1 MKQDIQ
7 ALMDF
12 LTRSVSPYHGINE
25 VLRIL
30 AAEGFEDLPL
40 TGDWQLVPG
49 GKYRVDCR
57 GTMAVAFTV
66 GEGFTPQDGFRVAA
80 NHMDWPCFY
89 IKPNPEQVAAG
100 CVKLSVEPYGGLI
113 HSTWMDRPLS
123 CAGLV
128 TLKGEKALEPERRLF
143 DFGRPLFTIP
153 NLAIHMNREVNKGVA
168 LDPAKDLLPL
178 CATVEKE
185 FNKDGFF
192 LGKVAE
198 AMGVQPEDI
207 LSFDLVLYN
216 AEAPALV
223 GFEGELL
230 SAPRLDN
237 LPSAF
242 ACLAGITGPQRKN
255 GVNIAAF
262 FDNEEVGSRTKTGAD
277 SDTLTFIT
285 EKIACALGLD
295 RAGYLNALLSG
306 FLLSCDVAH
315 ALHPNKMEAYDNG
328 VCALLNR
335 GVTVKM
341 NYAQKYATDAVG
353 VGIVEGLCKA
363 KGIPF
368 QQFMNKAGS
377 AGGGTLGK
385 FTATNLSMRSADIG
399 VPILAMH
406 SSRELMGAKDQQT
419 MNDLVSAFFAEA

>member
-12 LTRSVSPYHGINE
+12 LTRSVSPYHGVNE
-25 VLRIL
+25 VLRVL

-40 TGDWQLVPG
+40 TGDWELRPG

-66 GEGFTPQDGFRVAA
+66 GDTFAPQDGFRVAA

-89 IKPNPEQVAAG
+89 LKPNPEQVAAG
-100 CVKLSVEPYGGLI
+100 CLKLSVEPYGGLI
-113 HSTWMDRPLS
+113 HNTWMDRPLS

-128 TLKGEKALEPERRLF
+128 TLRGEKAMEPERRLF

-178 CATVEKE
+178 AATVEKE
-185 FNKDGFF
+185 FNKNGFF

-216 AEAPALV
+216 AEAPLLL
-223 GFEGELL
+223 GFDGEFL
-230 SAPRLDN
+230 SSPRLDN
-237 LPSAF
+237 LTSAF
-242 ACLAGITGPQRKN
+242 ACLAGITGPQRKA

-262 FDNEEVGSRTKTGAD
+262 FDHEEVGSRTKTGAD
-277 SDTLTFIT
+277 SDTLTFVT

-315 ALHPNKMEAYDNG
+315 ALHPNKMEMYDSS
-328 VCALLNR
+328 VCSLLNQ
-335 GVTVKM
+335 GVTIKM
-341 NYAQKYATDAVG
+341 NYSQKYATDAVG
-353 VGIVEGLCKA
+353 VGVVEGLCERH
-363 KGIPF
+363 GIPH
-368 QQFMNKAGS
+368 QRFMNKAGS
-377 AGGGTLGK
+377 PGGGTLGK

-406 SSRELMGAKDQQT
+406 SCRELMGTRDQQAL
-419 MNDLVSAFFAEA
+419 NDLVSAFFAEE

>member
-1 MKQDIQ
+1 
-7 ALMDF
+7 
-12 LTRSVSPYHGINE
+12 
-25 VLRIL
+25 
-30 AAEGFEDLPL
+30 
-40 TGDWQLVPG
+40 
-49 GKYRVDCR
+49 
-57 GTMAVAFTV
+57 MAVAFTV

-113 HSTWMDRPLS
+113 HNTWLDRPLS

-128 TLKGEKALEPERRLF
+128 TLKGEKAMEPERRLF

-216 AEAPALV
+216 AEAPQLV

-237 LPSAF
+237 LTSAF

-315 ALHPNKMEAYDNG
+315 ALHPNKMEMYDNG
-328 VCALLNR
+328 VCAVMNK
-335 GVTVKM
+335 GVTIKM
-341 NYAQKYATDAVG
+341 NYSQKYATDAVG
-353 VGIVEGLCKA
+353 VGVIEGLCA
-363 KGIPF
+363 RHHIPH
-368 QQFMNKAGS
+368 QRFMNKAGS

-406 SSRELMGAKDQQT
+406 SARELMGARDQQPL
-419 MNDLVSAFFAEA
+419 NDLVSAFFAEE